1 MADART
7 VVVGA
12 GVGGL
17 AAAIRLRA
25 AGDHVTVLERRK
37 VVGGKLATLR
47 RDGFTFDL
55 GPSLL
60 TLPHVFDEVFRAAG
74 TSLDEQLD
82 LVRLDPQFH
91 YHWRD
96 GTSLTV
102 HDDADATA
110 AAFDGFDAGAGE
122 QWRRFDR
129 RGRRIWDVAERTF
142 FAGPMSNPMSLLR
155 RMRSPRDLTSI
166 DPLRT
171 LHNAAAA
178 TFDDDRLVQW
188 AGRYATYSG
197 SSPYEAPA
205 TLACIPH
212 VEARYGCWYPMGGLD
227 ALRRALERVA
237 VDSGV
242 EILTDADVARITVAD
257 PTGISAD
264 TRVTGVELADGT
276 VIGADRVIANVDAE
290 HLYADLLPDDAALKQ
305 VRRADRSTS
314 GFVLC
319 LGVRGATPGVG
330 HHNVWF
336 SESYAEEYNDLD
348 AGRLATD
355 PTIYACVSS
364 VTDPSQAPEGCENW
378 FVLVN
383 APAGA
388 DVDGPTYGALVL
400 DRLARHG
407 VDLRR
412 RIEFVH
418 AMTPSIIAE
427 RYRSP
432 GGAIYGT
439 SSNGRRA
446 AFVRPG
452 NRGPREGLYLVGG
465 SSHPGGGL
473 PLVVTS
479 ARIVAEM
486 ITGTPHDEP
495 AGVGVSAPN
504 DVDPEHE

>member
-1 MADART
+1 MADPRT
-7 VVVGA
+7 LVIGA

-25 AGDHVTVLERRK
+25 AGHDVTVLERRT

-55 GPSLL
+55 GPSLV
-60 TLPHVFDEVFRAAG
+60 TLPQVFDDVFRAAG
-74 TSLDEQLD
+74 TSLDDEVE
-82 LVRLDPQFH
+82 LVRLDPQFR

-96 GTSLTV
+96 GSSLTV
-102 HDDADATA
+102 HDDADDTA
-110 AAFDGFDAGAGE
+110 AAFDEFEAGAGG
-122 QWRRFDR
+122 QWQRFDA

-142 FAGPMSNPMSLLR
+142 FAGPMSNPFALLK

-171 LHNAAAA
+171 LHGAAAA

-197 SSPYEAPA
+197 SSPYESPA

-237 VDSGV
+237 LDSGV
-242 EILTDADVARITVAD
+242 EIRTGADVARITLAE
-257 PTGISAD
+257 PPD
-264 TRVTGVELADGT
+264 TMSGSRNGGRVRGVELADGT
-276 VIGADRVIANVDAE
+276 SLDADHVVANVDAE
-290 HLYADLLPDDAALKQ
+290 HLYADLLRDDAALKK

-319 LGVRGATPGVG
+319 LGVRGDTPGIG

-336 SESYAEEYNDLD
+336 SESYAAEYNDLD
-348 AGRLATD
+348 AGRPASD

-364 VTDPSQAPEGCENW
+364 VTDPTQAPEGCENW

-388 DVDGPTYGALVL
+388 EIDEASYGKLVL
-400 DRLARHG
+400 DRLAANG

-418 AMTPSIIAE
+418 AMTPAIIAD

-446 AFVRPG
+446 AFARPG
-452 NRGPREGLYLVGG
+452 NRGARDGLYLVGG

-473 PLVVTS
+473 PLVATS

-486 ITGTPHDEP
+486 ILGDRSDEIGADQP
-495 AGVGVSAPN
+495 
-504 DVDPEHE
+504 